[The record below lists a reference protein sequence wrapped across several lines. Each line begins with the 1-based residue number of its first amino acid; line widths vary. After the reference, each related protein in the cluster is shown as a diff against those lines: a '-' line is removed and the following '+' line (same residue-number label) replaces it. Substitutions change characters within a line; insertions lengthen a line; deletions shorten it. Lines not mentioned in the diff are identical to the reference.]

1 MKVKRLAVWVS
12 LAVGFLSVAV
22 FAALSRQKPSVEPK
36 GHVFSAI
43 SIDGCTKQYWQPEV
57 FSFYGDPA
65 AVGAKVENFDMH
77 LSSHRVFMF
86 IAESSDSAHIS
97 LFEGVEGSKVEKDD
111 KEPEYKQ
118 FDVWTLEGKSATELR
133 EKATNEILAT
143 KGYLCV
149 GAQIKSLVIARNPK
163 SEKAISAPKTGRAVF
178 NHLVDGF
185 DGQYIRLTVFLLC

>member
-1 MKVKRLAVWVS
+1 MKVKRLVVWVL

-43 SIDGCTKQYWQPEV
+43 SIDGCTKHYWQPEV
-57 FSFYGDPA
+57 FSFYGNPA
-65 AVGAKVENFDMH
+65 EVGAKVENFDMH

-97 LFEGVEGSKVEKDD
+97 LFEAVGGYKVEKDD
-111 KEPEYKQ
+111 KESEYKQ
-118 FDVWTLEGKSATELR
+118 FDVWTLEGKSAAELR

-143 KGYLCV
+143 KGNLCV
-149 GAQIKSLVIARNPK
+149 GEQIKSLVKALNPK

-185 DGQYIRLTVFLLC
+185 GGQYIRLTVFLLC